1 MEQKTNVLKEN
12 LDIEIP
18 ERECHRTKSKEGG
31 SLFFLFFRSQ
41 GTPPTLLFIY
51 VFVGIYLLYNVVKQQ
66 WQNWAICRA
75 VDGPRFCHTEWS
87 RSEREKQML
96 YINAYMWNLEKWCRW
111 NYFQGKNN
119 RYSARGYL
127 FFRGKEMSQED
138 QNRTYSTLNSPCG
151 RQNVACPEMSVS

>member
-18 ERECHRTKSKEGG
+18 ERECHRTKNKEGG

-66 WQNWAICRA
+66 WQI
-75 VDGPRFCHTEWS
+75 GPFVELWMDLDSVIQEWS
-87 RSEREKQML
+87 KSERKKQML
-96 YINAYMWNLEKWCRW
+96 YISAYMWNLEKWCRW